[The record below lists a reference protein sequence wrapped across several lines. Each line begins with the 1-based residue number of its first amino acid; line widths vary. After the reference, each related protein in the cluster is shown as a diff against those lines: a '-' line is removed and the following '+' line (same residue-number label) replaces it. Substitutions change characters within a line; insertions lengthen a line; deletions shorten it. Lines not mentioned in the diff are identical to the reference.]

1 MFVEGKSLPVFEP
14 ANPIHVYLEI
24 GQKVIFAGALT
35 WPGWCR
41 LGRDERAARQALCD
55 YGPRYARVLHAAQV
69 EFQPPADPSGFVVIE
84 RLIGN
89 ATTDF
94 GAPNIPPS
102 DDARPFTT
110 TDVQNAQAL
119 LRACWSAFDAVL
131 QDAAGKTLRKGPR
144 GGGRDLETMVK
155 HVLDADAA
163 YLGRLAWKTKR
174 SEAADP
180 GTELDRTRRAILAAL
195 AAAGRGEILAQ
206 GPRGGALW
214 APATFVRRVA
224 WHLLDHL
231 WEIED
236 RAETP

>member
-1 MFVEGKSLPVFEP
+1 MGKLSNISGKEP

-24 GQKVIFAGALT
+24 GQKVTFAGALA

-41 LGRDERAARQALCD
+41 LGRDESAALQALCD
-55 YGPRYARVLHAAQV
+55 YGPRYARVLHAAQM
-69 EFQPPADPSGFVVIE
+69 EFQPPAEVSEFAVIE

-102 DDARPFTT
+102 DDARPLTAV
-110 TDVQNAQAL
+110 DAQHAQAL

-144 GGGRDLETMVK
+144 GGGRDLAAMVR

-163 YLGRLAWKTKR
+163 YLGRLAWKIKR

-180 GTELDRTRRAILAAL
+180 GAELVRMRQAILDAL
-195 AAAGRGEILAQ
+195 AAAGRGETPAQ

>member
-1 MFVEGKSLPVFEP
+1 MNKQKFEP

-24 GQKVIFAGALT
+24 GHKYTFAGALA

-41 LGRDERAARQALCD
+41 LGRDERAALQALYD
-55 YGPRYARVLHAAQV
+55 YGPRYARVLSAAQIA
-69 EFQPPADPSGFVVIE
+69 FQPPADPSGFVVIE
-84 RLIGN
+84 RLTGN

-110 TDVQNAQAL
+110 TDDQHAQAL
-119 LRACWSAFDAVL
+119 LQACWSAFDAVL

-163 YLGRLAWKTKR
+163 YLGRLAWKFQR
-174 SEAADP
+174 SEAAEP
-180 GTELDRTRRAILAAL
+180 GAELARIRRAILDAL
-195 AAAGRGEILAQ
+195 AAAGRGEIPSH

-236 RAETP
+236 RAETA